1 MKFWH
6 AFGHHVDEA
15 DTDEELQAFRRVG
28 GQVLDV
34 LEQLQS
40 VAVPTAHAY
49 IHVARCLELFA
60 DTLVEP
66 FSTPGGSKTEP
77 GWIAHQALALYHPIP
92 ELVIAAKQEAI
103 DPEGTRDVDLPWIA
117 GGRVFG
123 VERENPDILR
133 LYLAAVKSV
142 MDHVEVFL
150 SEVGNPRQARLY
162 WAEATTNFDSAR
174 YLFQDSPT
182 MTLHDKAAMDDYL
195 WTAWGYAVGAVQE
208 GAVPGIFNG
217 LDIDTVLESRA
228 HPHQDYARGHDDSQ
242 GTPLVFLDSVRSV
255 ADRLDRMHRRDAD

>member
-1 MKFWH
+1 MKFWQ
-6 AFGHHVDEA
+6 AFGHHVNESGVN
-15 DTDEELQAFRRVG
+15 EELQAFRRVG

-34 LEQLQS
+34 FDQLKS

-49 IHVARCLELFA
+49 IHIARCLELFA

-66 FSTPGGSKTEP
+66 YSEAGSAQAEP
-77 GWIAHQALALYHPIP
+77 GWVAHQALALYHPIP

-103 DPEGTRDVDLPWIA
+103 DPDGTRDVDLPWIA
-117 GGRVFG
+117 SGRVFS
-123 VERENPDILR
+123 VERESPNTLK
-133 LYLAAVKSV
+133 LYMSAVKSA

-174 YLFQDSPT
+174 YLFQDNPS

-195 WTAWGYAVGAVQE
+195 WTAWGYTIGAVQE
-208 GAVPGIFNG
+208 GAVPGIFDE
-217 LDIDTVLESRA
+217 LDIDTVLESRT
-228 HPHQDYARGHDDSQ
+228 HPHPGREHGRDTSQ
-242 GTPLVFLDSVRSV
+242 GTPLVFLDSVQTV
-255 ADRLDRMHRRDAD
+255 ANRWDRLGHH